1 MPILE
6 QHEEQMTSVWRRVEV
21 TDEQAEEIKQLY
33 EKYDDWNNRLMFM
46 PDWVWDLDWDLHWDK
61 PESDETLSIDFV
73 DEEEE

>member
-6 QHEEQMTSVWRRVEV
+6 QHEEQLTSVWRRVEV

-33 EKYDDWNNRLMFM
+33 EKYESWASRLMFM

-61 PESDETLSIDFV
+61 AESDETLSIDFV
-73 DEEEE
+73 DEE

>member
-6 QHEEQMTSVWRRVEV
+6 QHEEQLTSVWRRVEI

-33 EKYDDWNNRLMFM
+33 EKYESWASRLMFM

-61 PESDETLSIDFV
+61 AESDETLSIDFV